1 MHQQVRK
8 PLDAITMNIKFIKT
22 IFPSDGPQRLVL
34 LLCVLLC
41 CGFFWAA
48 WATIPQK
55 ARGTG
60 QVIALSRTQVIQA
73 ANDGVVKAILVH
85 EGDAIK
91 KDQLLMQL
99 DASQLNAATEDSRAK
114 VAALRATLSRLR
126 AEVFQRAL
134 KFDGVDAQAYGP
146 FIKNQVDLYKRR
158 KQALDE
164 EIDTLKSMLA
174 NVQEELTLSL
184 PLLETGDI
192 AKTEIIRL
200 QRTYAELN
208 GSISNRRNKFF
219 QDAQTDMTKA
229 EEELATQ
236 EQMLIE
242 RNSNMERMQIF
253 APDDGLVRNVRV
265 TTLGSRVRPGDVVMD
280 LLPTNS
286 ELIVET
292 KLKPQDL
299 AFIGLGHPVSVKLDA
314 YDYSIYGVLDGEVIY
329 ISPDALTEDTRAG
342 EHIYYRVH
350 VRINKNHMQTAAGK
364 SIRIT
369 PGMTTQVEIETGKM
383 SILNYITKPLVK
395 TFHSAMT
402 ER

>member
-1 MHQQVRK
+1 
-8 PLDAITMNIKFIKT
+8 MNIGLLKKL
-22 IFPSDGPQRLVL
+22 FPSDGPQRLVL
-34 LLCVLLC
+34 LLTVLLGC
-41 CGFFWAA
+41 SFVWAA
-48 WATIPQK
+48 WAHVPQK

-60 QVIALSRTQVIQA
+60 QVIALSRTQVVQS
-73 ANDGVVKAILVH
+73 ANDGVVKAILVR
-85 EGDAIK
+85 EGDAVK

-114 VAALRATLSRLR
+114 VAALRATLARLR
-126 AEVFQRAL
+126 AEVFQRPL
-134 KFDGVDAQAYGP
+134 KFENLDTVTYSA
-146 FIKNQVDLYKRR
+146 FVKNQIDLYKRR

-164 EIDTLKSMLA
+164 EIGTLRVMLEQ
-174 NVQEELTLSL
+174 VQQELSLSL
-184 PLLETGDI
+184 PLLSTGDI
-192 AKTEIIRL
+192 AQTDILRL
-200 QRTYAELN
+200 QRTHAELQ
-208 GSISNRRNKFF
+208 GAISNRRNKFF

-242 RNSNMERMQIF
+242 RTSNMERMQII

-265 TTLGSRVRPGDVVMD
+265 TTLGSRVRPSDVVMD

-299 AFIGLGHPVSVKLDA
+299 AFIGLGHPVSIKLDA
-314 YDYSIYGVLDGEVIY
+314 YDYSIYGTLDGEVIY

-350 VRINKNHMQTAAGK
+350 VRINENHLKTPAGK

-383 SILNYITKPLVK
+383 SVLDYIAKPLIK
-395 TFHSAMT
+395 TFNSSLS